1 MVLAAI
7 CSTTKHQR
15 RRSVVDVDVT
25 FRFADDTPA
34 GKDPDALSPTL
45 RRYHQLLWSK
55 PLPSG
60 PVFDLEQRPRTYLV
74 YETKKRTIYAASDAI
89 TTNLYGKA
97 ASVIAEIPPEL
108 IPPDL
113 GYTIGSSIVFP
124 GEKAGRQMTING
136 ARGFHPRIA
145 DRFDL
150 TLECIRRHYA
160 GEDSPL
166 SAVLGRYG
174 YFFDL
179 FVDFQGYAEFFH
191 LQDLL
196 DSSGQVAF
204 FLEFDGFL
212 RSPIPQDQDEYLSY
226 RSASDDFIRAR
237 NRRIGAWAAS
247 QA

>member
-1 MVLAAI
+1 MVDI
-7 CSTTKHQR
+7 
-15 RRSVVDVDVT
+15 DVT
-25 FRFADDTPA
+25 FRFADDTPP
-34 GKDPDALSPTL
+34 GRDPDALSPTL
-45 RRYHQLLWSK
+45 RRYHQTLWSK

-60 PVFDLEQRPRTYLV
+60 PVFQLKERPGAYLV
-74 YETKKRTIYAASDAI
+74 YETADRTIYAASDAI

-97 ASVIAEIPPEL
+97 ASVIAQIPPEG

-124 GEKAGRQMTING
+124 GEKVGRQMTING

-160 GEDSPL
+160 GDVSPL
-166 SAVLGRYG
+166 SAVLHRYG

-179 FVDFQGYAEFFH
+179 FVDFQGYVEFFL

-196 DSSGQVAF
+196 DSSAQVAF

-212 RSPIPQDQDEYLSY
+212 RSPVPRDQDEYLAY
-226 RSASDDFIRAR
+226 RSASDDFIHAR

-247 QA
+247 QT